1 MLYKNLL
8 ELIGNTPLIKI
19 NFGTSPTILAKLEHL
34 NPGGSL
40 KDRSALYMI
49 EEAECTGQLK
59 PGGTI
64 IEASS
69 GNQGIA
75 AAMIGAYKGYKIIVT
90 VSDKFSKEKVDTL
103 RAYGA
108 QVVVCPATAQLEDP
122 QSYHSTALKIHQQ
135 TPNSIM
141 LNQYFNPTNTQAH
154 YLTLGPE
161 IWQQTQG
168 TITHFFAAAGTCGH
182 SNGAGRYLKKQNP
195 SVKVIPVDAQN
206 SWLATKGNPKP
217 YKIEGIGID
226 FDAPLL
232 NRTVVD
238 EFFNVTDEQAIGM
251 LKTMARSHGLLVG
264 PSSGAVAY
272 AVQEYSKKLNS
283 SDVVVMVLGDSGR
296 AYLTKG
302 FYTEDSDVIPAHNVK
317 SLNPQREVNL

>member
-1 MLYKNLL
+1 MSYKTLL
-8 ELIGNTPLIKI
+8 QAIGNTPLIRI
-19 NFGTSPTILAKLEHL
+19 DFGTPPTVLAKLEYL

-49 EEAECTGQLK
+49 EEAERTGQLK

-75 AAMIGAYKGYKIIVT
+75 ASMIGAYKGYNVIIT
-90 VSDKFSKEKVDTL
+90 VSDKFSKEKIDTL
-103 RAYGA
+103 RAYGTR
-108 QVVVCPATAQLEDP
+108 VVVCPSTSCLEDP
-122 QSYHSTALKIHQQ
+122 TSYHSTAVRIHHE

-141 LNQYFNPTNTQAH
+141 LNQYFNPTNALAH
-154 YLTLGPE
+154 YHSLGPE
-161 IWQQTQG
+161 LWQQTQG
-168 TITHFFAAAGTCGH
+168 TLTHFFTAAGTCGH
-182 SNGAGRYLKKQNP
+182 GSGAGRYLKEKNP
-195 SVKVIPVDAQN
+195 NVKVIPVDAAT

-232 NRTVVD
+232 DRKVFD
-238 EFFNVTDEQAIGM
+238 EFVTVTDEDAIAM
-251 LKTMARSHGLLVG
+251 LKTLARKHGVLVG
-264 PSSGAVAY
+264 PSSGAVAW
-272 AVQEYSKKLNS
+272 ATREYSKKLS
-283 SDVVVMVLGDSGR
+283 PQDVVVMVLGDSGR

-302 FYTEDSDVIPAHNVK
+302 FYTT
-317 SLNPQREVNL
+317 